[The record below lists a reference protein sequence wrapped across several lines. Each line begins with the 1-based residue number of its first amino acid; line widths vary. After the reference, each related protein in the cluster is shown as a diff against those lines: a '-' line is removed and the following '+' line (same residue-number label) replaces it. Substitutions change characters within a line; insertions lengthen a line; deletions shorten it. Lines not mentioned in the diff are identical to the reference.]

1 MDALHKLKQKLKSQ
15 TGASI
20 TFALLLFLVCAV
32 VGSAVLVAGTAA
44 VGRMSKVAEMDQRY
58 YAVNSAAR
66 LLVDQIAGEKNTAT
80 IMNIES
86 LESTSDA
93 EDTDTVF
100 GFYYLD
106 KTGTMKEIDDGST
119 EFNIQQEAAYWL
131 TKNDSP
137 PREKKTLHLTAT
149 ATAPGVTDS
158 DHLNVDI
165 EETIDVD
172 GGLTL
177 LIKSKKDAMKNNG
190 QYSLEL
196 KFNLAKSKVVDE
208 TEKQRITTYK
218 YTWNVQNLR
227 VVGSQRWQ
235 DA

>member
-1 MDALHKLKQKLKSQ
+1 MHKLKQKLKSQ

-44 VGRMSKVAEMDQRY
+44 AGRMSKVAEMDQRY

-80 IMNIES
+80 IMNIQALGTPS
-86 LESTSDA
+86 
-93 EDTDTVF
+93 DTDDTTAAS

-106 KTGTMKEIDDGST
+106 KTGTMTPIEDGT
-119 EFNIQQEAAYWL
+119 KFNIQQEAAYWL
-131 TKNDSP
+131 TQHDSA
-137 PREKKTLHLTAT
+137 PREEKTLLHLKAT
-149 ATAPGVTDS
+149 ASDVTDA
-158 DHLNVDI
+158 DHLNVDV
-165 EETIDVD
+165 EETIDAD
-172 GGLTL
+172 GGLIL
-177 LIKSKKDAMKNNG
+177 LIKSKKDAEKNDG

-196 KFNLAKSKVVDE
+196 RFNLAKSKVVDE

-218 YTWNVQNLR
+218 YTWNVQDLQ

-235 DA
+235 DAT

>member
-1 MDALHKLKQKLKSQ
+1 MHKLKQKLKSQ

-44 VGRMSKVAEMDQRY
+44 AGRMSKIAEMDQRY

-80 IMNIES
+80 IMNIEALGTPS
-86 LESTSDA
+86 
-93 EDTDTVF
+93 DTDDTAAAS

-106 KTGTMKEIDDGST
+106 KTGTMKKIDVSDST
-119 EFNIQQEAAYWL
+119 KFNIQQEAAYWL
-131 TKNDSP
+131 TKNDSA

-149 ATAPGVTDS
+149 ASGVTDA
-158 DHLNVDI
+158 DHMNVDI
-165 EETIDVD
+165 EETIDAD

-177 LIKSKKDAMKNNG
+177 LIKSKEDAAKNDG
-190 QYSLEL
+190 QYSLKL

-218 YTWNVQNLR
+218 YTWNVQNLQ

>member
-1 MDALHKLKQKLKSQ
+1 MHKLKQKLKSQ

-44 VGRMSKVAEMDQRY
+44 AGRMSKVAEMDQRY

-80 IMNIES
+80 IINIEALGTPS
-86 LESTSDA
+86 
-93 EDTDTVF
+93 DTDDTAAAS

-106 KTGTMKEIDDGST
+106 ETGTMKKIDVSDST
-119 EFNIQQEAAYWL
+119 KFNIQQEAAYWL

-137 PREKKTLHLTAT
+137 PREKKTLHLTAK
-149 ATAPGVTDS
+149 APGVTDS

-165 EETIDVD
+165 EETIDAD

-177 LIKSKKDAMKNNG
+177 LIKSKKDAEKNNG

-218 YTWNVQNLR
+218 YTWNVQDLQ

-235 DA
+235 DAT

>member
-1 MDALHKLKQKLKSQ
+1 MHKLKQKLKSQ

-44 VGRMSKVAEMDQRY
+44 AGRMSKVAEMDQRY

-66 LLVDQIAGEKNTAT
+66 LLMDQIAGEKNTAT
-80 IMNIES
+80 IMNIEAVD
-86 LESTSDA
+86 TSS
-93 EDTDTVF
+93 DTDDTSAAS

-106 KTGTMKEIDDGST
+106 KTGTMTPIEDDT
-119 EFNIQQEAAYWL
+119 KFNIQQEAAYWL
-131 TKNDSP
+131 TQNDSG
-137 PREKKTLHLTAT
+137 PRDKKTLQLTA
-149 ATAPGVTDS
+149 ASSGVTDLN
-158 DHLNVDI
+158 HLNVDI
-165 EETIDVD
+165 EETIDAD
-172 GGLTL
+172 DGLTL
-177 LIKSKKDAMKNNG
+177 LIKSKEDADKNNG
-190 QYSLEL
+190 QYSLKL

-218 YTWNVQNLR
+218 YTWNVQELQ